1 MKTPFTFSP
10 YPVTNRRGSSSTI
23 VVSNLSLLKILLV
36 ALFTGLLLFT
46 QPSSTHA
53 QTLSLSLWP
62 PLLEA
67 QLQPGQTITQTYRL
81 KNQGDDTLITAN
93 LLPFEPADDLGHVQL
108 TLQGY
113 QSPAL
118 SYFQLNHQSLPLTFP
133 LKAGEIKELSLTLTI
148 PSTANLTD
156 HYLTLLFQANTQGLI
171 TGSGS
176 RTLGAVGSNI
186 LLTIS
191 PPNPP
196 QPTAVIKAFSISK
209 SSKPSDILR
218 LRTLNILDSFD
229 PFNFTLQVTNPSPS
243 FLKAIGHIDIHNSF
257 NQTTTLPLRSD
268 NILAHSSR
276 QLIPEKPW
284 NPLFP
289 FGRYTATATI
299 TPQNTTHT
307 ISQTTSFWII
317 PYKALLVLVLI
328 FLIYRCPTLAKY
340 IKKYQP
346 RLPKFLQF

>member
-10 YPVTNRRGSSSTI
+10 YPLTNRRESSSTI
-23 VVSNLSLLKILLV
+23 VVSNPHLLKIILVITFTSLLI
-36 ALFTGLLLFT
+36 LFSIS
-46 QPSSTHA
+46 PAHS

-81 KNQGDDTLITAN
+81 KNQGDNTLITAN
-93 LLPFEPADDLGHVQL
+93 LLPFESADDLGHVQL

-113 QSPAL
+113 QSLAL
-118 SYFQLNHQSLPLTFP
+118 SFFQLDGQSLPLTFP
-133 LKAGEIKELSLTLTI
+133 IQAGEVKELSLTLTI
-148 PSTANLTD
+148 PSTTNLTD
-156 HYLTLLFQANTQGLI
+156 HYLTLLFQADTQGLI
-171 TGSGS
+171 SGSGS

-191 PPNPP
+191 SPNPT
-196 QPTAVIKAFSISK
+196 QPTVKIKDF
-209 SSKPSDILR
+209 
-218 LRTLNILDSFD
+218 SFD
-229 PFNFTLQVTNPSPS
+229 SSSFNLLVTNTSS
-243 FLKAIGHIDIHNSF
+243 NFLKAIGHIDIKNSF

-268 NILAHSSR
+268 NILAQSSR

-284 NPLFP
+284 KPLFP
-289 FGRYTATATI
+289 FGYYTATATI

-307 ISQTTSFWII
+307 TSRTISFWII
-317 PYKALLVLVLI
+317 PYKTILLTLTL
-328 FLIYRCPTLAKY
+328 LIYRFRSTLTKY

-346 RLPKFLQF
+346 RLPKLPRF